1 MGRRPCDGNRVL
13 INHREHLPELYFNII
28 EREEKKVFLPIDTVD
43 RKFGE
48 NYDDFIRFLDERGE
62 LVIRPDRTS
71 ANRCAYA
78 IKRTGEDRY
87 ELKEDTACKA
97 RMSIFGNQYDAAY
110 LLSDYPDDL
119 PEDFEKIRASAS
131 ITTKTACMS
140 LSRPSNTAML

>member
-1 MGRRPCDGNRVL
+1 M
-13 INHREHLPELYFNII
+13 
-28 EREEKKVFLPIDTVD
+28 
-43 RKFGE
+43 
-48 NYDDFIRFLDERGE
+48 
-62 LVIRPDRTS
+62 S
-71 ANRCAYA
+71 
-78 IKRTGEDRY
+78 
-87 ELKEDTACKA
+87 LKEDTACKA